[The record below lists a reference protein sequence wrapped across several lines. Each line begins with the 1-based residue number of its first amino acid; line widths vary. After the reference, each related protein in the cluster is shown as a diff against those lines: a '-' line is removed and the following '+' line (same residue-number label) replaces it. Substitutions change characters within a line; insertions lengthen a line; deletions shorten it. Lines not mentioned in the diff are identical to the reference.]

1 MPLENPREYKADE
14 LYFQTMKKQ
23 LGSLDKLSYEILIS
37 QMASNFEELFKKEG
51 AKLTEYSKKW
61 LVDTARSFMEDAAD
75 NNLRNDATVKFL
87 SDGKIIT
94 NYTEDTAEDL
104 LAESKREADKKG
116 LSGIDGYKFRRDYIK
131 NHQDSHDPL

>member
-1 MPLENPREYKADE
+1 MSLENPREYRADE
-14 LYFQTMKKQ
+14 LYFQTMKRQ
-23 LGSLDKLSYEILIS
+23 LGSLDKISYEILIS

-51 AKLTEYSKKW
+51 AKITAYSRKW

-94 NYTEDTAEDL
+94 NYTEDKAEDL
-104 LAESKREADKKG
+104 LAESKRMAESKG
-116 LSGIDGYKFRRDYIK
+116 LTGIESYKFRRDYISK
-131 NHQDSHDPL
+131 HQDSHDPL